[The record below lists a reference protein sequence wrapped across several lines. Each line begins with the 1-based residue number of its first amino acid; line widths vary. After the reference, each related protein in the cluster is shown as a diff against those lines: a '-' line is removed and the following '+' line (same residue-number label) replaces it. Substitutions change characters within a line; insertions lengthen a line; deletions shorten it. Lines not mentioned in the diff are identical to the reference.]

1 MPTMSRE
8 AGDQQRLVA
17 YLLGTLPEETAE
29 RLDELSVT
37 DTTFADSLAAA
48 EHDLID
54 SYIRGELQGETLER
68 FRQQYLA
75 SPFRREKVD
84 LARALR
90 AFTESQPTASA
101 ARRFV
106 TRALMPPSI
115 LTIALAAAALLLIAA
130 GGWLA
135 IENAR
140 LREQVRAIQA
150 QGSATDLQRQLAEQR
165 LAAERDLELTRLRE
179 ERTRLEKA
187 LDTITIASF
196 VLMPQVRGAAQPSDL
211 SIRRGTTH
219 VALQLM
225 LDPGEYSTVS
235 VALLDSSGRRTLW
248 RGAAMQPRTTPD
260 GKVVD
265 VTLRAE
271 QLPPDRYLLRVEASP
286 PSRAGIIGDYA
297 FRVLA
302 E

>member
-37 DTTFADSLAAA
+37 DTAFADSLAAA

-68 FRQQYLA
+68 FGQHYLA

-90 AFTESQPTASA
+90 AFTESQPTSIAP
-101 ARRFV
+101 RRFV

-140 LREQVRAIQA
+140 LREEVRAIQA

-211 SIRRGTTH
+211 SIRQGTTH

-286 PSRAGIIGDYA
+286 PSRAGIIGDYP